1 MAGHASLKIAVL
13 AQKIELSVAKIL
25 DFVPTLGT
33 TDHRTD
39 RQKQDIRQ
47 LMLHFPRLA
56 EVGNNR

>member
-13 AQKIELSVAKIL
+13 TEKIELRVAKVF

-39 RQKQDIRQ
+39 RQEENIRQ
-47 LMLHFPRLA
+47 LMLHFPSLA
-56 EVGNNR
+56 EVGNDR